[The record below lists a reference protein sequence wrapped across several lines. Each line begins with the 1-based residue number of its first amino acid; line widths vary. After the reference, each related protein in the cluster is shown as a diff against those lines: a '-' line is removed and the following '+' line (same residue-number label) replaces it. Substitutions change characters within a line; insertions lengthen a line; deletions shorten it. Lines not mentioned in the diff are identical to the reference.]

1 MAGIG
6 GRHGDGLGGIDTV
19 FRAKAVKYVTCVSPW
34 SLNLQGRK
42 DAPAWAGQGQGET
55 IDYRRDAVCG

>member
-6 GRHGDGLGGIDTV
+6 GRHGNGLGGIDRV

-42 DAPAWAGQGQGET
+42 DAPAGAGQGQGET